1 MCALVLRGIS
11 MDLQRE
17 VYYWRLIMSGFLWW
31 LRWLRICLQCG
42 RPGLRPLVGKIPW
55 RMEWLPTPVYLPGEF
70 HGQMSLVGYS
80 PWAHKESGTTE
91 RLTLLLYFQDSCFIY
106 YTFLLVAQ
114 PCPTLC
120 DPMDCSL
127 PGSSVHGILQTRILE
142 WVARAFKKSFHEWQL
157 LLPF

>member
-1 MCALVLRGIS
+1 MRALVLRGIS

-42 RPGLRPLVGKIPW
+42 RPGLSPLVGKIPW
-55 RMEWLPTPVYLPGEF
+55 RVEWLPTPVYLPGEF
-70 HGQMSLVGYS
+70 HGQMSLVGSS
-80 PWAHKESGTTE
+80 PWGHKESGTTE
-91 RLTLLLYFQDSCFIY
+91 RLTLLLYFQDSCFIH

-142 WVARAFKKSFHEWQL
+142 WVARAFKKSSHEWQL